1 MPISTHIQI
10 QIGGETLTRFSKLV
24 INQKVHSHHRFSIL
38 QPLPK
43 EFVGEAIDK
52 SQKYIGQT
60 VKISI
65 TPTSMQTISPL
76 NFDGIITEAQMVR
89 TSGASGGII
98 INGYSPTILMEGPP
112 NIRSFTDKSLGTI
125 VQEVLDGY
133 SSGNF
138 KSAISIEKDATL
150 PYTVQYSESDFSF
163 LCRMAQKKGQWFF
176 YNGEELVFGK
186 AKPKNFNLE
195 YGRTLHS
202 FNIEMRAKS
211 MGFEYLGYDP
221 SNGEIQKANSTE
233 VNYQPEGYSKS
244 VFESSKKMFP
254 NTATMLYSH
263 SLEEG
268 NSRTHLVDRIS
279 TQLQSRASDMVTA
292 KGDSDETGLRIGDI
306 IEIKEPAFSLTGNPL
321 DGLKEQNFGS
331 YIVTDLMH
339 ICDES
344 GTYHNTFGAVPST
357 VLAPPYGNV
366 HSFPIAES
374 QPATIISNE
383 DPAGLGRVQVA
394 FAWQQQQGN
403 NTPWIRM
410 INPHS
415 GGGKGFYFIPEVGEE
430 VLVAFEGGNAEKP
443 FVLGAMYNGS
453 ASSSN
458 YYTSGNDQKV
468 IHTRS
473 GTKMIFND
481 AAGSIFIEDPS
492 GNTWKMDGEGNIE
505 VSAPKDIVF
514 KAGENI
520 VLNAGTN
527 VVTTARVNITENAG
541 VDKTSTVGMT
551 MNTFVGG
558 NSMINV
564 MGNLTEVIS
573 GNLDSHT
580 EKDRI
585 TNSEKGINSS
595 SNDEIV
601 KHSQKETKLNSAE
614 KSKLF

>member
-24 INQKVHSHHRFSIL
+24 INQKVHTHHHFSIL

-52 SQKYIGQT
+52 SQNYIGKT

-76 NFDGIITEAQMVR
+76 NFEGIITEAQMVR
-89 TSGASGGII
+89 TAGASGGII

-133 SSGNF
+133 SSSNF
-138 KSAISIEKDATL
+138 KSAISVEKDATL

-163 LCRMAQKKGQWFF
+163 LCRMAQKKGQWFL

-186 AKPKNFNLE
+186 TKPKNFTLE

-211 MGFEYLGYDP
+211 VGFEYLGYDP
-221 SNGEIQKANSTE
+221 SNGETQKANSTE

-254 NTATMLYSH
+254 NISTMLYSH

-268 NSRTHLVDRIS
+268 NSRTHLVERIS

-331 YIVTDLMH
+331 YIVTDIMH

-344 GTYHNTFGAVPST
+344 GTYHNSFDAVPST
-357 VLAPPYGNV
+357 VLAPPYGNI
-366 HSFPIAES
+366 HSFPTAES

-403 NTPWIRM
+403 STPWIRM

-505 VSAPKDIVF
+505 VNAPKNFTLTAGDNVNISAGKSVNIN
-514 KAGENI
+514 AGENI
-520 VLNAGTN
+520 NNAANESINESAGKDIN
-527 VVTTARVNITENAG
+527 QTATGNIRETADNKTEMIQETYVRASQ
-541 VDKTSTVGMT
+541 DSTQYA
-551 MNTFVGG
+551 
-558 NSMINV
+558 
-564 MGNLTEVIS
+564 
-573 GNLDSHT
+573 
-580 EKDRI
+580 EKVSI
-585 TNSEKGINSS
+585 FSSKENMLLESS
-595 SNDEIV
+595 SKTVEI
-601 KHSQKETKLNSAE
+601 NSAE
-614 KSKLF
+614 KSNLF